1 MFDKNEI
8 SSMKVE
14 RLYREIRDID
24 NQWFAFSKI
33 MAYLH
38 EDEKVKI
45 RKYIRALIKDE
56 KSPVNADRLGYNK

>member
-1 MFDKNEI
+1 MFDKNEV

-33 MAYLH
+33 MTYLH
-38 EDEKVKI
+38 EDEKIKI

-56 KSPVNADRLGYNK
+56 KSPVNADRLGYK

>member
-1 MFDKNEI
+1 MFDKKEI

-24 NQWFAFSKI
+24 NQWLAFSKI
-33 MAYLH
+33 MKYLH
-38 EDEKVKI
+38 EDEKIKI

>member
-1 MFDKNEI
+1 MFDKKEI

-38 EDEKVKI
+38 
-45 RKYIRALIKDE
+45 
-56 KSPVNADRLGYNK
+56 